1 MAAIWHRFV
10 LLSKMCES
18 LKNIFWN
25 WTKYFPFGKY
35 WFSWK
40 SCWVINNSLQT
51 ALNFSK
57 TETTFVSMLEG
68 VVSTLTCI
76 DTTIINNSD
85 NTHISVLSCELKIYL
100 MLMFLQFA
108 VPFHIKS
115 WCNQSLNT
123 FDATIQHFHTC
134 WKIQKNWH
142 NHATNFCKSW
152 PIDQQHTYEKRFPST
167 KDF

>member
-10 LLSKMCES
+10 FLSKMCKS
-18 LKNIFWN
+18 FKKNIFWN

-85 NTHISVLSCELKIYL
+85 NTHLCTLLWTENISHADVFAIRSSVSYQILVIHVQSKPKHIWRDNSTFSYLLKNTKEL
-100 MLMFLQFA
+100 A
-108 VPFHIKS
+108 
-115 WCNQSLNT
+115 QS
-123 FDATIQHFHTC
+123 
-134 WKIQKNWH
+134 
-142 NHATNFCKSW
+142 
-152 PIDQQHTYEKRFPST
+152 R
-167 KDF
+167 